1 MVALALLCE
10 VLLHSFLN
18 ELPLKL
24 LAHST
29 GPIHRLGQYSKKNVV
44 PKEHIAIIGDS
55 NVYGFGPWLY
65 DNSWS
70 MAQPAFCIIH
80 LTKI

>member
-1 MVALALLCE
+1 M
-10 VLLHSFLN
+10 
-18 ELPLKL
+18 
-24 LAHST
+24 AHST
-29 GPIHRLGQYSKKNVV
+29 GPIHRLGQYSKKDVV
-44 PKEHIAIIGDS
+44 PNDHIAIIGDS